1 VRCVPVTPRTSAHNR
16 EVELLQA
23 RVVSPK
29 VATEAGG
36 ASSRP
41 DDAHGRRDRV
51 FDAVGALTVVV
62 DGAEPADLRAVA
74 RDLGTRAPQGRSAAG
89 DACMVV
95 RFVDDLAPEA
105 LHLLDGGRMGYGS
118 DGVYV
123 LEPATGRP
131 LARVSQK
138 TSWGS
143 GSIECTRGL
152 TRVPLLSAAVGLAA
166 LAGGWAPLHA
176 AAWTMRD
183 GVRVLASGWPG
194 SGKTGA
200 LLAACENGAT
210 PIGDERV
217 LLARNGQAMAGL
229 GNPVEIKHWHLA
241 QLRLPLLGASRG
253 RRSLARV
260 TYALDKALD
269 RRLSRWS
276 RTAHKAL
283 RRAGRLAST
292 ELDVV
297 ELGAPRD
304 GRARGSPD
312 VLLLLEAHS
321 RDSVAAEPANPV
333 SVPARLTA
341 HVAAELAPALRIQ
354 RALDYVSPGAG
365 WRDVHRSPDVARE
378 ILESAVRGIPAW
390 LVRHPYP
397 CSLKDLNAV
406 ISRVVTEAAS

>member
-1 VRCVPVTPRTSAHNR
+1 
-16 EVELLQA
+16 
-23 RVVSPK
+23 
-29 VATEAGG
+29 
-36 ASSRP
+36 
-41 DDAHGRRDRV
+41 
-51 FDAVGALTVVV
+51 
-62 DGAEPADLRAVA
+62 
-74 RDLGTRAPQGRSAAG
+74 
-89 DACMVV
+89 MVL

-105 LHLLDGGRMGYGS
+105 LRLLDAGRVGYGP

-143 GSIECTRGL
+143 GSIECTRGVA
-152 TRVPLLSAAVGLAA
+152 RVPLLSAAVGLAA
-166 LAGGWAPLHA
+166 LASGWAPLHA
-176 AAWTMRD
+176 AAWTTRD

-210 PIGDERV
+210 PIGDDRV
-217 LLARNGQAMAGL
+217 LLSRNGQAMAGL
-229 GNPVEIKHWHLA
+229 GSPVEIKHWHLA

-260 TYALDKALD
+260 TYALDTALD
-269 RRLSRWS
+269 RRLSALS
-276 RTAHKAL
+276 RTMHKAL
-283 RRAGRLAST
+283 RRLGRVANT

-304 GRARGSPD
+304 GRARGGPH

-321 RDSVAAEPANPV
+321 RDSVAAEPADPG
-333 SVPARLTA
+333 SVPARLAA
-341 HVAAELAPALRIQ
+341 HAAAELAPALRIQ
-354 RALDYVSPGAG
+354 RALDYVSPGDG
-365 WRDVHRSPDVARE
+365 WRDVHRSPDVARG
-378 ILESAVRGIPAW
+378 ILESAVHGVPAW

-397 CSLKDLNAV
+397 CSLRDLHAV
-406 ISRVVTEAAS
+406 ISRVVAEVAS